1 MFNNISC
8 FASDY
13 LLFRDAYEKEPE
25 YEQTIENYDNND
37 DLSAGGYCR
46 SRDDLVARE
55 AGPS

>member
-1 MFNNISC
+1 MKRPT
-8 FASDY
+8 Y